1 LNALE
6 TSAMRPPSQPSSLIR
21 FAAFLALLTGS
32 LAANS
37 AASAGD
43 ADRVIPKF
51 TLPEG
56 FVVER
61 VVDPAQCAR
70 PIMAGLDELGRLFV
84 AESAGLN
91 LDAKQLLEQ
100 KPNFMRR
107 LVDRDGDGH
116 FETSTLFASG
126 MTFPSGA
133 LAHRG
138 SVYVASPP
146 YIWRLTDTNDDG
158 VADSQEI
165 VVGKFGFV
173 GNAADIHGCFLAP
186 NGRLVWCD
194 GRHGHEFLDDQGNV
208 TSQGKAARIFSCN
221 LDGSDVQAH
230 CGGGMDNPVEVDF
243 LPSGEMVG
251 TVNLLLQK
259 RGDCL
264 MHWLHGGV
272 YPRYD
277 QPTYTAEFK
286 RTGDL
291 LGPVIDM
298 GHVAVSG
305 MLRYRND
312 QFGSEFRDNIFIC
325 EFNTHKLV
333 RVRLERSGSSY
344 VARRE
349 EFLTCTDP
357 DFHPTDVLEDA
368 DGSLLLVDTGGWF
381 RNGCPTSQV
390 AKPEI
395 VGGIYRIRAIHRP
408 TVSDPRGLSLA
419 WNDATPA
426 DLIARLDD
434 PRPVVRERALDTLAQ
449 RGDAAIAP
457 LAARVTSG
465 TSEGRINAI
474 WALTRIGSSAASKAV
489 HPALA
494 DASADVRQ
502 TAACAFATL
511 NDPFIANELATL
523 VEADLPAVQREAAT
537 TLGRLRHRAAVPA
550 LLSAVAKAAGDR
562 ALEHALIYA
571 LIEIDD
577 PDATTAGLAH
587 DSSQVRRAALVAL
600 DQMDTQRLTRDQVAP
615 LLDTDDAL
623 LKQAVIDVIAKHAGW
638 AEELKG
644 LLRQWLTEVGSDPAR
659 ATMTRGAL
667 LAFVKDQPVQELI
680 GASLADSQLSD
691 SARALLLEVVA
702 RSGIEPSPAHWL
714 SGVEQ
719 GLAHP
724 SLPVRSTAVQA
735 ARALGGTSFIK
746 PLASLAQ
753 DDHQPTDLRRQAAA
767 ARAGAS
773 APLDAACFDLLVAQL
788 APGTP
793 ALIRMEVAEALGL
806 ATLDPAQRQRLL
818 PHVAAAGPLELPALV
833 RAYEREPHTADVG
846 VALAGALKESPGLA
860 SLGAAR
866 LDELFIEYPAS
877 ARTAAQALREHLA
890 AQQQAQHASLAEW
903 GDQLATGN
911 AERGQDLFHSTQVGC
926 TACHT
931 IAGKGGQIGP
941 DLSKIGTIREPR
953 ILLESIVLPSA
964 NLARGYES
972 YSVQTAKGLIANGV
986 IHRET
991 PEAIWLRTAD
1001 RAELRI
1007 ARDEIDDLAPSPRS
1021 IMPEGL
1027 DRVLSP
1033 TDLADVVAY
1042 LSSLK

>member
-1 LNALE
+1 MLLLWLPL
-6 TSAMRPPSQPSSLIR
+6 SLSQPAR
-21 FAAFLALLTGS
+21 
-32 LAANS
+32 
-37 AASAGD
+37 AGD
-43 ADRVIPKF
+43 VAPAAPKF
-51 TLPEG
+51 TVPSG
-56 FVVER
+56 FAVER
-61 VVDPAQCAR
+61 VVEPEHCAR

-91 LDAKQLLEQ
+91 LDAKELLAQ

-107 LVDRDGDGH
+107 LVDRDGDGRY
-116 FETSTLFASG
+116 EQSTLFATG

-138 SVYVASPP
+138 SIYVASPP
-146 YIWRLTDTNDDG
+146 YIWRLTDSDDDG
-158 VADSQEI
+158 VADRQEV
-165 VVGKFGFV
+165 VVGKFGFI

-186 NGRLVWCD
+186 SGRLVWCD
-194 GRHGHEFLDDQGNV
+194 GRHGHEFVDEAGNV
-208 TSQGKAARIFSCN
+208 KSQGKAARIFSCR

-277 QPTYTAEFK
+277 QPAYTAEFK

-305 MLRYRND
+305 MLRYRGD
-312 QFGSEFRDNIFIC
+312 QFGPEYQDNIFIC

-349 EFLTCTDP
+349 EFLVCADP
-357 DFHPTDVLEDA
+357 DFHPTDVLQDA

-395 VGGIYRIRAIHRP
+395 VGGIYRIRATQRP
-408 TVSDPRGLSLA
+408 ALPDPRGLTLRWDNA
-419 WNDATPA
+419 PA
-426 DLIARLDD
+426 EELIARLDD
-434 PRPVVRERALDTLAQ
+434 PRPALRQRALDALAL
-449 RGDAAIAP
+449 RGEAAIAP

-465 TSEGRINAI
+465 TSAGRSDAI
-474 WALTRIGSSAASKAV
+474 WALTRIGTPAASYAI

-494 DASADVRQ
+494 DPSPDVRQ
-502 TAACAFATL
+502 TAACAFASL
-511 NDPFIANELATL
+511 LDPFVANELVAL
-523 VEADLPAVQREAAT
+523 VQSDVRAVQREAAT
-537 TLGRLRHRAAVPA
+537 TLGRMHHRAAVPA

-577 PDATTAGLAH
+577 PDGTAAGLASE
-587 DSSQVRRAALVAL
+587 SSQVRRAALVAL
-600 DQMDTQRLTRDQVAP
+600 DQMETQRLTRDQVAP
-615 LLDTDDAL
+615 LLDTDDSL
-623 LKQAVIDVIAKHAGW
+623 LKQAAIDVIAKHAGW
-638 AEELKG
+638 ADELKG
-644 LLRQWLTEVGSDPAR
+644 LLRGWLAEVATDPAR

-667 LAFVKDQPVQELI
+667 LAFVKDQPIQELI
-680 GASLADSQLSD
+680 GTALADTDHSEA
-691 SARALLLEVVA
+691 ARALLLEVIA
-702 RSGIEPSPAHWL
+702 RSGLDTAPPAWT
-714 SGVEQ
+714 SAVQ
-719 GLAHP
+719 SALADR
-724 SLPVRSTAVQA
+724 SMSVRSAAVQA
-735 ARALGGTSFIK
+735 ARALGATPFVE
-746 PLASLAQ
+746 PLTRLAH
-753 DDHQPTDLRRQAAA
+753 DDDQPTDLRRQAAA
-767 ARAGAS
+767 ARALAN

-788 APGTP
+788 APGSP
-793 ALIRMEVAEALGL
+793 ALVRMEVAEALGQ
-806 ATLDPAQRQRLL
+806 ATLDLSQRQRLL
-818 PHVAAAGPLELPALV
+818 PHVVAAGPIELPALV
-833 RAYEREPHTADVG
+833 RAYEREPFDADLG
-846 VALAGALKESPGLA
+846 VALAGALEQSPGLA
-860 SLGAAR
+860 SLGAPR
-866 LDELFIEYPAS
+866 LEELFASYPS
-877 ARTAAQALREHLA
+877 AAKQAADKLLANLA
-890 AQQQAQHASLAEW
+890 AERQAQHASLAQWAER
-903 GDQLATGN
+903 LAEGN
-911 AERGQDLFHSTQVGC
+911 AERGRDLFHSTQAGC

-931 IAGKGGQIGP
+931 IAGQGGQIGP
-941 DLSKIGTIREPR
+941 DLSKIGNIREPR

-964 NLARGYES
+964 SLARGYES
-972 YSVQTAKGLIANGV
+972 YSVQTSSGLIASGV

-991 PEAIWLRTAD
+991 PQAIWLRTAD

-1007 ARDEIDDLAPSPRS
+1007 PRGEIDDLAPSPRS

-1033 TDLADVVAY
+1033 ADLADVVAY
-1042 LSSLK
+1042 LASLK